1 MRQVDGQGMH
11 GLLEDSCSVV
21 AGRVEVVAAIDARMA
36 DCNPDMSPVGEVH
49 TLQLEKQQ
57 PHVEY
62 NAVVFGSEVAAIA
75 GGHCKYKVAANAAM
89 VAAVG
94 KD

>member
-1 MRQVDGQGMH
+1 MRQVDGRGMY

-21 AGRVEVVAAIDARMA
+21 AGHVEVVDARRA

-49 TLQLEKQQ
+49 MLQSEKQQ
-57 PHVEY
+57 PHVGY
-62 NAVVFGSEVAAIA
+62 NAVVFGSKVAAIA

-89 VAAVG
+89 VAAG
-94 KD
+94 DKD